1 MLRVTSIFSFIC
13 LSFSVFAQE
22 AERTLT
28 FSEAVKIALEKNLT
42 LKQQA
47 NQQYVNQ
54 AQKNSSMARVAPSV
68 SAIAQGWQVQ
78 GNQFI
83 EQEARVVNGAQ
94 TKNFY
99 GSLDASMV
107 LFNGFNRLNGIRMA
121 NSDLDAQQHL
131 VNRTKQDVIT
141 NVSNQY
147 LQCLLDQELIQI
159 AEEDVKNQQNQLNQ
173 ISEMVNS
180 GARAKV
186 DQFNQEAQVKSA
198 ELVLLRA
205 EIRLR
210 RDKTLLAQTL
220 LLDPASP
227 LKLQQPQWSLDA
239 NDLDASNLE
248 NLYSTA
254 LESRGDYLRA
264 EKNVES
270 TKRGLSIS
278 KTSFIPT
285 LSAFASLNSR
295 YSDASIP
302 EFSTQID
309 DNQRKEFGLRLSIP
323 IFNGMQNNVT
333 FVRSRVNYD
342 NARLNLENAE
352 ITVKADVLNAH
363 QNYKD
368 ATLNYEASKA
378 QLDAAKLSYDLEQER
393 YQLGVSD
400 FVAFSQANQAY
411 VRAKGDFAQ
420 ASYTLLFQ
428 DILLQYATGTLTVE
442 DIE

>member
-1 MLRVTSIFSFIC
+1 MLRVTSIFSLVC

-22 AERTLT
+22 TERAIT
-28 FSEAVKIALEKNLT
+28 FSEAVKIALENNIT

-54 AQKNSSMARVAPSV
+54 AQKNSSLARVAPNV
-68 SAIAQGWQVQ
+68 SAFAQGWQVQ

-83 EQEARVVNGAQ
+83 EQEARVVNDAQ
-94 TKNFY
+94 TANFY
-99 GSLDASMV
+99 GTLDASML
-107 LFNGFNRLNGIRMA
+107 LFNGFNRMNSIRMS

-131 VNRTKQDVIT
+131 VNRTRQDVIT

-147 LQCLLDQELIQI
+147 LQCLLDQELLQI
-159 AEEDVKNQQNQLNQ
+159 ASEDVKNQQNQLNQ
-173 ISEMVNS
+173 ITEMVNS

-220 LLDPASP
+220 LLDPATV
-227 LKLQQPQWSLDA
+227 LKLEQPAWGIEP
-239 NDLDASNLE
+239 NDLDVSSLD

-264 EKNVES
+264 QKNVES

-278 KTSFIPT
+278 KTSFMPS
-285 LSAFASLNSR
+285 LSAYASINSR

-302 EFSTQID
+302 AFSDQIN
-309 DNQRKEFGLRLSIP
+309 DNQRKEFGLRLNIP

-333 FVRSRVNYD
+333 FVRSRVNYN
-342 NARLNLENAE
+342 NAQLNLENAE

-378 QLDAAKLSYDLEQER
+378 QLDAAKLSFDLEQER

-400 FVAFSQANQAY
+400 FVSFSQANQTY
-411 VRAKGDFAQ
+411 IRAKGDFAQ

-428 DILLQYATGTLTVE
+428 DILLQYATGTLNEE
-442 DIE
+442 DIP